1 MKKTILLVNLIGI
14 ILGVNAQNFESL
26 TSSGSNKKIE
36 WTTSNW
42 GNGFGHKIY
51 SFDPGGKTLL
61 NIAGRHNNSSWT
73 DLMTFTSNGNVG
85 IGTTTPSD
93 KLTIAGS
100 VNIGDN
106 GNSSLKVRHVN
117 GKDYDS
123 ADYSNLYLNYG
134 TGTDVMI
141 GNGISQSDLFVHGNV
156 GIGTIDTKGFTL
168 GVKGKIGAEEVKVAI
183 YSQWPDFVFYEDY
196 KLSTLKEVENYILEK
211 GHLKDIPSAKDVKKN
226 GVFLGEM
233 DSKLLQKIEELTL
246 YTIQQQKEIEE
257 LKSLVNR
264 LLKSKK

>member
-14 ILGVNAQNFESL
+14 TFGINAQNFESL

-61 NIAGRHNNSSWT
+61 NIAARHNNSSWT
-73 DLMTFTSNGNVG
+73 DLMTFTSDGKVG
-85 IGTTTPSD
+85 IGTINPSD
-93 KLTIAGS
+93 KLTIAGN
-100 VNIGDN
+100 VNIGAN
-106 GNSSLKVRHVN
+106 GNASLKVRHIN
-117 GKDYDS
+117 GKDFDS
-123 ADYSNLYLNYG
+123 DDFNNLYLNYG
-134 TGTDVMI
+134 TGTDVLI
-141 GNGISQSDLFVHGNV
+141 GKNTSESDLFVSGNV
-156 GIGTIDTKGFTL
+156 GIGTTTPDTKLAVNGTIHS
-168 GVKGKIGAEEVKVAI
+168 KEVKVDLI
-183 YSQWPDFVFYEDY
+183 GWPDFVFYKDY
-196 KLSTLKEVENYILEK
+196 KLPTLKEVENYIIEK
-211 GHLKDIPSAKDVKKN
+211 GHLKDIPNANEVEKN
-226 GVFLGEM
+226 GIYLGEM

-264 LLKSKK
+264 LLESKK